1 MDDYSFAADQMKEII
16 VNDYL
21 RKHPDIKRHE
31 IVTKSVNGRIIVETI
46 TSTFNKLSEKQ
57 KQKKGPSDKEKRLL
71 KHLSEGGDER
81 YAASL
86 DSLGASRKYADWL
99 SSSTFTSFQAKE
111 KSETDDF
118 LDKRET
124 DAGRR
129 AQELLYVRKKFTD
142 QMSSSTK
149 PSRSLIQTLMM
160 EYIAAVMR
168 QLKVQAQLYG
178 KEVELGDMFSF
189 NIKKFLR
196 DHFDKFESAP
206 EKVIATIGKA
216 FKILQKG
223 KPQAVN
229 VTGKEDHKKIQILI
243 DQQSQELGVQ
253 RQEYQMILQLVAFL
267 ENLLAQMKSTDLS
280 IPEKKKEDADANS
293 RRRMAFHDKK
303 GGRRR

>member
-1 MDDYSFAADQMKEII
+1 MDDYSFAAEQMKEII
-16 VNDYL
+16 INDYL
-21 RKHPDIKRHE
+21 RKNPDVKRHE

-46 TSTFNKLSEKQ
+46 TNTFNKLSERQ
-57 KQKKGPSDKEKRLL
+57 KQKGGVSDKEKKVL
-71 KHLSEGGDER
+71 KHLSEGGDVR

-86 DSLGASRKYADWL
+86 DSLGATRKYAEWL
-99 SSSTFTSFQAKE
+99 CESSFAPYTEKE
-111 KSETDDF
+111 RDETNDF
-118 LDKRET
+118 LDKREV

-142 QMSSSTK
+142 QMSSTTK

-178 KEVELGDMFSF
+178 KEVELGDMFST
-189 NIKKFLR
+189 NVKKFLR
-196 DHFDKFESAP
+196 DNFDKLEGAP

-223 KPQAVN
+223 SPQAIN
-229 VTGKEDHKKIQILI
+229 VTGKEDHKKIQVLI
-243 DQQSQELGVQ
+243 DKQSQELNVQ
-253 RQEYQMILQLVAFL
+253 RQEYQMILQLIAYL
-267 ENLLAQMKSTDLS
+267 ENMLAQMK
-280 IPEKKKEDADANS
+280 IPDEPAQEKPKEDGS
-293 RRRMAFHDKK
+293 RRRMAFLDKK

>member
-1 MDDYSFAADQMKEII
+1 MDDYSYAAEQMKEII
-16 VNDYL
+16 INDYL
-21 RKHPDIKRHE
+21 RKNPDVKRHE

-46 TSTFNKLSEKQ
+46 TSTFNKLSERQ
-57 KQKKGPSDKEKRLL
+57 KQKGNVSDKEKKLL
-71 KHLSEGGDER
+71 KHLSEGGDVR
-81 YAASL
+81 YAACL
-86 DSLGASRKYADWL
+86 DSLGASRKYSGWL
-99 SSSTFTSFQAKE
+99 CESSFTAYTEKE
-111 KSETDDF
+111 SEETGDF
-118 LDKRET
+118 LDKREV

-142 QMSSSTK
+142 QMSSASK

-178 KEVELGDMFSF
+178 KEIELSEMFST
-189 NIKKFLR
+189 NVKKFLR
-196 DHFDKFESAP
+196 DNFDKFEGAP

-223 KPQAVN
+223 TSQAIN
-229 VTGKEDHKKIQILI
+229 VTGKEDHKKIQILV
-243 DQQSQELGVQ
+243 DQQSQELNVR
-253 RQEYQMILQLVAFL
+253 RQEYQMIQQLIAYL
-267 ENLLAQMKSTDLS
+267 ENLLAQMKQPDAT
-280 IPEKKKEDADANS
+280 PEPPKDTGP